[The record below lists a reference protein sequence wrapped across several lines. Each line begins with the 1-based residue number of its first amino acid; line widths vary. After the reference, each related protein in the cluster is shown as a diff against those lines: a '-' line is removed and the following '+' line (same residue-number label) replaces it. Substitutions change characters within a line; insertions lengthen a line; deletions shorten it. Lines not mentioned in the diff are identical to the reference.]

1 MRDICGK
8 TWEYVKTRWYG
19 LVILAVT
26 IAGAVF
32 IGEIGCGLVDM
43 APNQEVK
50 HDTIYLRPSKADS
63 LLEEIAAEVKDINSK
78 IPVKKTGR
86 RRRASKKDTIRVDAT
101 IHLDK
106 VE

>member
-1 MRDICGK
+1 MRNAWEKAREYIK
-8 TWEYVKTRWYG
+8 THCYG

-26 IAGAVF
+26 IVGAVF
-32 IGEIGCGLVDM
+32 IGEIGRGLVDF

-50 HDTIYLRPSKADS
+50 HDTIYIRPSKADS
-63 LLEEIAAEVKDINSK
+63 LLEEITTEVKEINSK
-78 IPVKKTGR
+78 IPAKNTGGR
-86 RRRASKKDTIRVDAT
+86 RRSPKKDTIRVDAT